1 MSTNALITFIEV
13 DEGELIP
20 DQYITLYAH
29 YDGYPTG
36 MVSMLQKAI
45 SFTADKKD
53 AFSLASSFIAANRR
67 RDDGGNI
74 RILPQNKSF
83 DEMLTVVIEWHYEI
97 YYQNNEYYINVHGF
111 HFKEP
116 SINWSG
122 RFSDLILAA
131 SGIEQMAND
140 NAQTHD
146 EDYRT
151 GAENEDRERILKKPY
166 KWVGILG

>member
-1 MSTNALITFIEV
+1 MSTNALISFVEQ
-13 DEGELIP
+13 DAGFPIP
-20 DQYITLYAH
+20 DECHTLYVH
-29 YDGYPTG
+29 FDGYPTG
-36 MVSMLQKAI
+36 MVSMIQKAI

-67 RDDGGNI
+67 RNDGGNI
-74 RILPQNKSF
+74 RVFAQHKSF
-83 DEMLTVVIEWHYEI
+83 DEMLTAAIEWHYEI
-97 YYQNNEYYINVHGF
+97 YYQNNEYFINVHGV
-111 HFKEP
+111 HLKEP
-116 SINWSG
+116 TVNWTG

-131 SGIEQMAND
+131 SGIEQMAHD

-151 GAENEDRERILKKPY
+151 AGPGEEQPHKKPY